1 MNKINSISS
10 LEHDFLV
17 NVFDKTKDIKS
28 NWANLEQIGLGK
40 TICLIFWEPST
51 RTKLSFEHAA
61 KKLGFTVLDF
71 SPDQSSI
78 MKGESLEDTLKTLVA
93 LKVDGFVIRH
103 PEDQVSK
110 KIANLLPDNVFYIN
124 AGDGNHAHPTQAMLD
139 IFTMGEIENDLTKL
153 KITILGDV
161 NHSRVIPSQLA
172 LLNKISCHDVSFMGP
187 KSMIS
192 EKFRPLIEDSSS
204 NCLIDRNILFVLR
217 IQKERFKEND
227 AVDEIDFVKKFQVN
241 QEFLDRTGFKGHIMH
256 PGPMNIGAEIT
267 ADVANSKNSVILSQV
282 ENGLY
287 LRAALLSLIS

>member
-1 MNKINSISS
+1 MNKITSISS

-28 NWANLEQIGLGK
+28 NWTNLEQIGLGK

-172 LLNKISCHDVSFMGP
+172 LLNKISCQDVSFMGP

-241 QEFLDRTGFKGHIMH
+241 QEFLDRTSFKGHIMH

>member
-1 MNKINSISS
+1 MNKITSISS

-172 LLNKISCHDVSFMGP
+172 LLNKLSCHDVSFMGP

-192 EKFRPLIEDSSS
+192 EKFRPLIEDSSE
-204 NCLIDRNILFVLR
+204 NCLTERNILFVLR

-267 ADVANSKNSVILSQV
+267 TDVANSKNSVILSQV

>member
-1 MNKINSISS
+1 MNKITSISS

-172 LLNKISCHDVSFMGP
+172 LLNKLSCHDVSFMGP

-192 EKFRPLIEDSSS
+192 EKFRPLIEDSSE
-204 NCLIDRNILFVLR
+204 NCLTDRNILFVLR

-267 ADVANSKNSVILSQV
+267 TDVANSKNSVILSQV

>member
-1 MNKINSISS
+1 MNKITSISS

-172 LLNKISCHDVSFMGP
+172 LLNKLSCHDVSFMGP

-204 NCLIDRNILFVLR
+204 NCLTDRNILFVLR

-241 QEFLDRTGFKGHIMH
+241 QEFIDRTGFKGHIMH
-256 PGPMNIGAEIT
+256 PGPMNIDAEIT

>member
-1 MNKINSISS
+1 MNKITSISS

-28 NWANLEQIGLGK
+28 NWTNLEQIGLGK

-172 LLNKISCHDVSFMGP
+172 LLNKLSCHDVSFMGP

-192 EKFRPLIEDSSS
+192 EKFRPLIEDSSE
-204 NCLIDRNILFVLR
+204 NCLKDRNILFVLR

>member
-1 MNKINSISS
+1 MNKITSISS

-28 NWANLEQIGLGK
+28 NWTNLEQIGLGK

-192 EKFRPLIEDSSS
+192 EKFRPLIEDSSY
-204 NCLIDRNILFVLR
+204 LIFGP
-217 IQKERFKEND
+217 
-227 AVDEIDFVKKFQVN
+227 KF
-241 QEFLDRTGFKGHIMH
+241 
-256 PGPMNIGAEIT
+256 
-267 ADVANSKNSVILSQV
+267 
-282 ENGLY
+282 
-287 LRAALLSLIS
+287 

>member
-1 MNKINSISS
+1 MNKITSISS

-17 NVFDKTKDIKS
+17 NVLDKTKDIKS

-172 LLNKISCHDVSFMGP
+172 LLNKLSCHDVSFMGP

-204 NCLIDRNILFVLR
+204 NCLTDRNILFVLR

>member
-1 MNKINSISS
+1 MNKITSISS

-28 NWANLEQIGLGK
+28 NWTNLEQIGLGK

-71 SPDQSSI
+71 SPNQSSI

-172 LLNKISCHDVSFMGP
+172 LLNKLSCHDVSFMGP

-192 EKFRPLIEDSSS
+192 EKFRPLIEDSSE
-204 NCLIDRNILFVLR
+204 NCLTDRNILFVLR

-267 ADVANSKNSVILSQV
+267 TDVANSKNSVILSQV

>member
-1 MNKINSISS
+1 MNKITSISS

-28 NWANLEQIGLGK
+28 NWTNLEQIGLGK

-124 AGDGNHAHPTQAMLD
+124 AGDGNYAHPTQAMLD

-192 EKFRPLIEDSSS
+192 EKFRPSIEDSSS

-267 ADVANSKNSVILSQV
+267 ADVAISKNSVILSQV

>member
-1 MNKINSISS
+1 MNKITSISS

-28 NWANLEQIGLGK
+28 NWTNLEQIGLGK

-71 SPDQSSI
+71 SPNQSSI

-172 LLNKISCHDVSFMGP
+172 LLNKLSCHDVSFMGP

-267 ADVANSKNSVILSQV
+267 TDVANSKNSVILSQV

>member
-1 MNKINSISS
+1 MNKITSISS

-28 NWANLEQIGLGK
+28 NWTNLEQIGLGK

-124 AGDGNHAHPTQAMLD
+124 AGDGNYAHPTQAMLD

-204 NCLIDRNILFVLR
+204 NCLKDRNILFVLR

-267 ADVANSKNSVILSQV
+267 ADVAISKNSVILSQV

>member
-1 MNKINSISS
+1 MNKITSISS

>member
-1 MNKINSISS
+1 MNKITSISS

-28 NWANLEQIGLGK
+28 NWTNLEQIGLGK

-172 LLNKISCHDVSFMGP
+172 LLNKLSCHNVSFMGP

-192 EKFRPLIEDSSS
+192 EKFRPLIEDSST
-204 NCLIDRNILFVLR
+204 NCLTDRNILFVLR

>member
-1 MNKINSISS
+1 MNKITSISS

-28 NWANLEQIGLGK
+28 NWTNLEQIGLGK

-71 SPDQSSI
+71 SPNQSSI

>member
-1 MNKINSISS
+1 MNKITSISS
-10 LEHDFLV
+10 LEHDFIV

-28 NWANLEQIGLGK
+28 NWTNLEQIGLGK

>member
-1 MNKINSISS
+1 MNKITSISS
-10 LEHDFLV
+10 LGHDFLV

-28 NWANLEQIGLGK
+28 NWTNLEQIGLGK

-187 KSMIS
+187 KSMIY

>member
-1 MNKINSISS
+1 MNKITSISS

-28 NWANLEQIGLGK
+28 NWTNLEQIGLGK

-172 LLNKISCHDVSFMGP
+172 LLNKLSCHNVSFMGP

>member
-1 MNKINSISS
+1 MNKITSISS

-28 NWANLEQIGLGK
+28 SWTNLEQIGLGK

-192 EKFRPLIEDSSS
+192 EKFRPLTEDSSS

-287 LRAALLSLIS
+287 LRTALLSLIS

>member
-1 MNKINSISS
+1 MNKITSISS

-28 NWANLEQIGLGK
+28 NWTNLEQIGLGK

-139 IFTMGEIENDLTKL
+139 IFTMSEIENDLTKL

-172 LLNKISCHDVSFMGP
+172 LLNKLSCHDVSFMGP

-192 EKFRPLIEDSSS
+192 EKFRPLIEDSSE
-204 NCLIDRNILFVLR
+204 NCLTDRNILFVLR

-267 ADVANSKNSVILSQV
+267 TDVANSKNSVILSQV